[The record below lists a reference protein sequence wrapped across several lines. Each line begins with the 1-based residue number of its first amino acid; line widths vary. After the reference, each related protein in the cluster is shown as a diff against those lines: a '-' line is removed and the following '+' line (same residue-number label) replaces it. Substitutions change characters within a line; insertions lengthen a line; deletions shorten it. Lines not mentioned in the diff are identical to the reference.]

1 MGAGGG
7 AEAES
12 PKRRPPCALRCWSRD
27 QESEAHCPAPSRTP
41 SFIGSLDYS
50 CPGPGGHPYTPWTG
64 GGVRSRQQ
72 VPLGGV
78 GASPCPPRGL
88 GRMLVQRRRGAC
100 ASSRGDTA
108 LHPWGSGPQHLFP
121 LPAASQEA
129 RAALVL
135 LPSGETPGTGRVL
148 GRGALS
154 RPFLLGQARGGH
166 AAVRRPGSSRRGHRG
181 EPAVSC
187 TLGGYLQIAASA
199 T

>member
-1 MGAGGG
+1 
-7 AEAES
+7 
-12 PKRRPPCALRCWSRD
+12 
-27 QESEAHCPAPSRTP
+27 
-41 SFIGSLDYS
+41 
-50 CPGPGGHPYTPWTG
+50 
-64 GGVRSRQQ
+64 
-72 VPLGGV
+72 
-78 GASPCPPRGL
+78 
-88 GRMLVQRRRGAC
+88 MLVQRRRGAC

-108 LHPWGSGPQHLFP
+108 LHLWGSGPQHLFP

-154 RPFLLGQARGGH
+154 RPFLLGQARAGH
-166 AAVRRPGSSRRGHRG
+166 GDVAPASPAGRWPGSSRRGHRG